1 MKIEIVVAPQPQSLA
16 SRVAPPPATT
26 VVVETPTPARL
37 VFGTLIGCVRA
48 SCSLPCE
55 GMEEDAEED
64 DEVGLEAVARPTGR
78 LKVLLIL
85 MLKWRFVLLC
95 GDFAR

>member
-1 MKIEIVVAPQPQSLA
+1 
-16 SRVAPPPATT
+16 
-26 VVVETPTPARL
+26 
-37 VFGTLIGCVRA
+37 
-48 SCSLPCE
+48 
-55 GMEEDAEED
+55 MEEDAEED

-95 GDFAR
+95 ADFAR